1 LLIAHAWPYK
11 LTTMQMRGCA
21 GLALLLFVSFP
32 VLPAEAQR
40 TEADVYVGQAIVDF
54 DDKRYDSALDNLR
67 RALEIEPDH
76 VQALYYSGVVYMAL
90 RQPARAIPFL
100 ERARSRV
107 PTDPVVAFQLG
118 LAYFAQER
126 YDRAEPLLDE
136 AFRGQPDLDGLGYY
150 VGFLRY
156 RKKDYRG
163 ALQAFRAGRTLDPE
177 LQQLTRLY
185 TGLSLAAMGLP
196 GQATSEVEQAL
207 RLAPS
212 SAITGPAER
221 LRDAVIAAHERERR
235 FSGEVRFG
243 FLYDDNPRVRPK
255 SVVGNGDPFA
265 DPLVTTVRGRS
276 RQSIDSVGELLGLR
290 GDYVWWRTP
299 EWESSISYSGFLTYE
314 NDVPSFS
321 VLDHLVAASL
331 VHKNTVAGMPLQAGL
346 QYAYDV
352 VFLGGPTFLE
362 RQTASVFGTLVEN
375 DHHLTQVFGRYQR
388 KNFNQRVLTLEVE
401 NRDADNWMAG
411 FQHFLRFS
419 EDRHYLKFGYQF
431 DWENADGNDWAYHGN
446 RILAGAQV
454 TLPWRAIRLK
464 YDFDLHLRDYTF
476 KNALLPSN
484 NPGRERRFDQEFNHD
499 VRVEVP
505 MGTVRLG
512 SRDTSMT
519 FVLEYLSTNNNS
531 NLDVFSFR
539 RNVTSASV
547 SWSF

>member
-1 LLIAHAWPYK
+1 
-11 LTTMQMRGCA
+11 
-21 GLALLLFVSFP
+21 V
-32 VLPAEAQR
+32 
-40 TEADVYVGQAIVDF
+40 
-54 DDKRYDSALDNLR
+54 
-67 RALEIEPDH
+67 
-76 VQALYYSGVVYMAL
+76 
-90 RQPARAIPFL
+90 PFL
-100 ERARSRV
+100 ERARARV
-107 PTDPVVAFQLG
+107 PSDSVIAFQLG
-118 LAYFAQER
+118 LAYFAEER
-126 YDRAEPLLDE
+126 YDRAEPQLEE
-136 AFRGQPDLDGLGYY
+136 AFRAEPDLDGLGYY

-163 ALQAFRAGRTLDPE
+163 ALQAFRGGQTKDQD

-196 GQATSEVEQAL
+196 GQATSEVEQAI
-207 RLAPS
+207 RLAPG

-221 LRDAVIAAHERERR
+221 LRDAVVTAQATERR
-235 FSGEVRFG
+235 FSGEVRVG

-255 SVVGNGDPFA
+255 SVVGNGEPNA
-265 DPLVTTVRGRS
+265 DPLVTTIRGQS
-276 RQSIDSVGELLGLR
+276 RQSIDSVGELVGLR
-290 GDYVWWRTP
+290 GEYVWWRTP
-299 EWESSISYSGFLTYE
+299 QWESSISYSGFLTYE

-331 VHKNTVAGMPLQAGL
+331 VHKNTVAGMPLQTGL
-346 QYAYDV
+346 QLAYDV
-352 VFLGGPTFLE
+352 VFLGGPTFLQ

-388 KNFNQRVLTLEVE
+388 KDFNQRVLTLEVE

-419 EDRHYLKFGYQF
+419 EDRHYLKLGYQS

-446 RILAGAQV
+446 RILFGGQV

-512 SRDTSMT
+512 SRDTSVT